1 MTFLLIKV
9 MARQECQLRY
19 QLERMTNACPHCY
32 GTSTKRS
39 VWWECNHG
47 DCLRTPE
54 TGNKWPVRQT
64 SGFWPPQLSL
74 NHSLFQRESKENVRG
89 RSFVKEKTPVF
100 FNFKWLF
107 WCHHKMTLLTFLVKN
122 IRRKRKKQNMMDAY
136 RPVRTHIS
144 QWFQHCKDIP
154 WHFIRTWGYSLSP
167 LSTLPRTFLTRA
179 QVILC
184 TCTKIATFSL

>member
-1 MTFLLIKV
+1 MPTLLWHKHKKVCLVRMQSWWLSQDSRNWKQMTREADFWILASSAVPKSQLISK
-9 MARQECQLRY
+9 REQGK
-19 QLERMTNACPHCY
+19 CPWSLIC
-32 GTSTKRS
+32 KR
-39 VWWECNHG
+39 
-47 DCLRTPE
+47 
-54 TGNKWPVRQT
+54 
-64 SGFWPPQLSL
+64 
-74 NHSLFQRESKENVRG
+74 
-89 RSFVKEKTPVF
+89 KTPVF
-100 FNFKWLF
+100 FSFKWLF

-122 IRRKRKKQNMMDAY
+122 IRRKRKKQNMVDAY